1 MYARE
6 YPGGRYIVLSRC
18 DGSIDSVWV
27 LNGLGREGI
36 KVTIET
42 SFGIITA
49 SESTLNSLALEL
61 FMAAEAAI
69 TIRNELERNKF
80 YNIKED

>member
-1 MYARE
+1 M
-6 YPGGRYIVLSRC
+6 
-18 DGSIDSVWV
+18 
-27 LNGLGREGI
+27 
-36 KVTIET
+36 TIET

-49 SESTLNSLALEL
+49 SESALNSLALEL
-61 FMAAEAAI
+61 FMAAEAARGVDAIHAERYLEAAI

>member
-1 MYARE
+1 M
-6 YPGGRYIVLSRC
+6 
-18 DGSIDSVWV
+18 
-27 LNGLGREGI
+27 
-36 KVTIET
+36 TIET

-49 SESTLNSLALEL
+49 SESALNSLALEL

>member
-1 MYARE
+1 M
-6 YPGGRYIVLSRC
+6 
-18 DGSIDSVWV
+18 
-27 LNGLGREGI
+27 GLGREGI
-36 KVTIET
+36 KMTIET

-49 SESTLNSLALEL
+49 SESALNSLALEL
-61 FMAAEAAI
+61 FMAAERYLEAAI